1 MLYEEGLEYEQCQNL
16 SVAAERFYEDIF
28 TPTSMT
34 NEDPWKKTPMSVGL
48 PTPPS
53 TPEKSSQRI
62 RNTKV
67 VEANILTMNYNNNFY
82 HSPVHQSPNSNLQV
96 VPEGITSDD
105 VQDIIPFLTDLGNRS
120 MASPN
125 FFDNAVSQG
134 QCNSQTKRSPPP
146 AESIAQSPTY
156 HTEHVSVCGFHD
168 TEQSFSHTNSIYADC
183 SSEGE
188 FLINYIF
195 TRAPLFCSLPHPW
208 KHSDVSGNFI
218 FNIYVSWNPKL
229 ALLQGLIAQNTST
242 RL

>member
-1 MLYEEGLEYEQCQNL
+1 MCTQIISKHVLFYNFQINCHPSQRYYRPARMLYEEGLEYEQCQNL
-16 SVAAERFYEDIF
+16 SVAAERFYEDIL

-67 VEANILTMNYNNNFY
+67 VEPSILTMNYNNNFY

-168 TEQSFSHTNSIYADC
+168 TEQSFSQSNSIYADC
-183 SSEGE
+183 PSEGE
-188 FLINYIF
+188 FLIHFIF
-195 TRAPLFCSLPHPW
+195 TCTPFYCSLPCP
-208 KHSDVSGNFI
+208 
-218 FNIYVSWNPKL
+218 
-229 ALLQGLIAQNTST
+229 
-242 RL
+242 